1 MKTPRKVVFNPKI
14 DNFELLQIN
23 GFYDVTANISSGDQ
37 RLMAMSNGV
46 KSKPIVKYKCIRI
59 IEF

>member
-1 MKTPRKVVFNPKI
+1 MKTPKKVVFNPKM

-46 KSKPIVKYKCIRI
+46 KSKPIVKIYIL
-59 IEF
+59 